1 MKYDIKQDHT
11 DIKQQIKEWELEL
24 NAIHYYLMTNETYE
38 GNLLDDLESVV
49 DEMMAV
55 NI

>member
-11 DIKQQIKEWELEL
+11 DIKQQIKEWELRIDYIIGRLSATDVKTE
-24 NAIHYYLMTNETYE
+24 II
-38 GNLLDDLESVV
+38 DDLEQITN
-49 DEMMAV
+49 EMMSI